1 MYFVCRCLGMSES
14 QLENTDS
21 MKTQKY
27 FKGLSEIESKSF

>member
-1 MYFVCRCLGMSES
+1 MYFVCRCLGMCES

-27 FKGLSEIESKSF
+27 FKGLGEIESKSF